1 MRIKAIKMDDLRIG
15 KTEVYYAFIFRMN
28 ESKLL

>member
-1 MRIKAIKMDDLRIG
+1 MRIKAIKMEDLRIG
-15 KTEVYYAFIFRMN
+15 KTEVYDTFIFQKN